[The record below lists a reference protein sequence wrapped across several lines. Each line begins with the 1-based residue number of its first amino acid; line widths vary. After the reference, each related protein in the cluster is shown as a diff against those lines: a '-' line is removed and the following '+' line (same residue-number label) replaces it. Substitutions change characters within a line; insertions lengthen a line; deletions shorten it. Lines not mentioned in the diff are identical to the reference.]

1 MNLCPLCKL
10 MHDKS
15 HSIINY
21 DNKNYICNKHNE
33 IFVQYCQTC
42 NTDLCLS
49 CSNEHEHHQI
59 ILYQDEIIDIKKLK
73 KKMTEFESAIIR
85 FKVNFEE
92 IMNKFK
98 KIMENMEIIYNINN
112 NLLKY
117 YEKNKDRN
125 YKLLL
130 NIKNMEQYISHLTS

>member
-42 NTDLCLS
+42 NIDLCLS

-59 ILYQDEIIDIKKLK
+59 ILYQDEIIGIKKLK
-73 KKMTEFESAIIR
+73 KKMTEFERAIIK
-85 FKVNFEE
+85 FKVNIEE

-98 KIMENMEIIYNINN
+98 KIMENMDIINNINN

-130 NIKNMEQYISHLTS
+130 NIKNMKQYISHLTS